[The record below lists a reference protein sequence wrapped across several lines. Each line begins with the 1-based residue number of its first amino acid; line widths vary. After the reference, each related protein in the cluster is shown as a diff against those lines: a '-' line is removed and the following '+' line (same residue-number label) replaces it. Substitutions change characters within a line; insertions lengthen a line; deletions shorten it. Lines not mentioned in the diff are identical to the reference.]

1 MGTLVGIAVCVGNK
15 RAVATAPSEVEPTG
29 IMTFAD
35 PAVQALC
42 AKTWGDGTNITYEQ
56 AREVTEIPKNWAK
69 DNTTITSFNEI
80 KYFKNLLYIRERAFT
95 NCSNL
100 VINEISLPNVL
111 LIELS
116 AFANCTALG
125 CELLNLPSCE
135 TLGTTVFYNTT
146 IKRVVMPKLKTIA
159 DSSRGYGC
167 FQKIPNLESV
177 TLRDIEYIGDYS
189 FSDDKKLVLDS
200 IEYPNLTRIGQ
211 AAFANC
217 TLTLNKAILPNCK
230 KIESS
235 AFNGCSS
242 MALTK
247 LELPLCTSIGGS
259 AFNGCKSMAL
269 TKLELPL
276 CTSIGG
282 SAFLNCASMNA
293 DINLP
298 QLTSIG
304 IRAFHNSGIA
314 KVTSLGSITS
324 LPDGVWTGSVYAG
337 VFYGCTQLKTI
348 ILPDSLTSIGT
359 GSFNGCKL
367 LESVTFGSNISKIG
381 NNAFSECP
389 NLNIDEL
396 NLPLLSS
403 IGSEAFQNCRIVKIT
418 SLGSITSLPDGG
430 FNSTYSYIG
439 VFARN
444 EQLKSASLPN
454 SITVLGNG
462 SFNRCT
468 SLTQINIPEGVTSL
482 RQVCFNRCSAL
493 ESIELPSTVTAIG
506 PSAFQ
511 YCTGLT
517 RVSITADTPPSLG
530 SSAFA
535 DCLALTGIYV
545 PDESI
550 EAYKTATNWSAYA
563 NKILPLSQYNG

>member
-1 MGTLVGIAVCVGNK
+1 MGTLVGIAVCIGNK

-80 KYFKNLLYIRERAFT
+80 KYFKNCR
-95 NCSNL
+95 
-100 VINEISLPNVL
+100 
-111 LIELS
+111 
-116 AFANCTALG
+116 
-125 CELLNLPSCE
+125 
-135 TLGTTVFYNTT
+135 T
-146 IKRVVMPKLKTIA
+146 IGA
-159 DSSRGYGC
+159 
-167 FQKIPNLESV
+167 
-177 TLRDIEYIGDYS
+177 
-189 FSDDKKLVLDS
+189 
-200 IEYPNLTRIGQ
+200 
-211 AAFANC
+211 
-217 TLTLNKAILPNCK
+217 
-230 KIESS
+230 S

-247 LELPLCTSIGGS
+247 LELPLCTSIGVY
-259 AFNGCKSMAL
+259 
-269 TKLELPL
+269 
-276 CTSIGG
+276 
-282 SAFLNCASMNA
+282 AFLNCASMNA

-324 LPDGVWTGSVYAG
+324 LPNGEWTGSVYAG
-337 VFYGCTQLKTI
+337 VFYGCTQLKTV

-359 GSFNGCKL
+359 GSFDGCKL

-403 IGSEAFQNCRIVKIT
+403 IGSVAFHNSGIVKIT
-418 SLGSITSLPDGG
+418 SLGSITSLPDGV
-430 FNSTYSYIG
+430 FNSTYNYIG

-517 RVSITADTPPSLG
+517 RVSITAATPPSLG

-535 DCLALTGIYV
+535 NCSALTGIYV

>member
-1 MGTLVGIAVCVGNK
+1 MGTLVGIALCVGNK
-15 RAVATAPSEVEPTG
+15 RAVATAPTG

-35 PAVQALC
+35 PAMQALC

-146 IKRVVMPKLKTIA
+146 IKMVVLPKLKTIA

-217 TLTLNKAILPNCK
+217 TLTLNKAILHNCK
-230 KIESS
+230 KIEKS

-242 MALTK
+242 MALTS
-247 LELPLCTSIGGS
+247 LELPQCTSIGE
-259 AFNGCKSMAL
+259 A
-269 TKLELPL
+269 
-276 CTSIGG
+276 
-282 SAFLNCASMNA
+282 AFLNCASMNA

-535 DCLALTGIYV
+535 DCSALTGIYV
-545 PDESI
+545 PDESV